1 MVQSNDLKS
10 IWLELA
16 GEQNVGHGFFR
27 RKLHSDST
35 DIYLASNSSN
45 GLPAVILEVD
55 WINVPHDAEY
65 PESKKFEVV
74 RIPDQK
80 EKKVEICLKLTDR
93 EYNDIFLI
101 LAEDLVRR
109 VAGAPNE
116 KKAVGIFI
124 NEIRRWQEFLKQYS
138 SSGLSDSAQQGL
150 YGELW
155 CIKNLLSGKFVTAK
169 SVSFWR
175 GPDKAIHDF
184 QIGAYSVETKTYA
197 GSTHPKITISN
208 MRQLDIEGSE
218 HLYLA
223 VLVLD
228 SRMSG
233 TGTLPEMVQSIQNDL
248 SDSAGALAEFEAKLA
263 KYGYYEKHAEQYSQR
278 GYTVL
283 QILLYE
289 VGDRFP
295 RIIPSSLADGIGDVS
310 YSVALSACKES
321 LIGQE
326 QMISMLKESM

>member
-1 MVQSNDLKS
+1 MVKSNDLKS
-10 IWLELA
+10 IWLELT
-16 GEQNVGHGFFR
+16 GEQNIGHGFFR

-35 DIYLASNSSN
+35 DIYLAADSLN
-45 GLPAVILEVD
+45 GLPAVILEAD
-55 WINVPHDAEY
+55 WKNVPHDAVY
-65 PESKKFEVV
+65 PESKKFEIV

-80 EKKVEICLKLTDR
+80 EKKVEICLKLIDQ

-109 VAGAPNE
+109 VADAPNE
-116 KKAVGIFI
+116 KKGVGIFI
-124 NEIRRWQEFLKQYS
+124 NEILRWQEFLKQYL
-138 SSGLSDSAQQGL
+138 SSGLSDFAQQGL

-155 CIKNLLSGKFVTAK
+155 CIKNLLSEKFATAK
-169 SVSFWR
+169 SISFWR
-175 GPDKAIHDF
+175 GPEKAIHDF
-184 QIGAYSVETKTYA
+184 QIGSYSVETKTYA
-197 GSTHPKITISN
+197 GSTHPKIAISN
-208 MRQLDIEGSE
+208 MRQLDSEGSE
-218 HLYLA
+218 NLFLA

-233 TGTLPEMVQSIQNDL
+233 AGTLPEMVQSIKNDL
-248 SDSAGALAEFEAKLA
+248 LDNAGALAELEAKLA

-289 VGDRFP
+289 VDERFP
-295 RIIPSSLADGIGDVS
+295 RIVSSWLAEGIGDVS

-326 QMISMLKESM
+326 QMISMLKDSM

>member
-1 MVQSNDLKS
+1 
-10 IWLELA
+10 
-16 GEQNVGHGFFR
+16 
-27 RKLHSDST
+27 
-35 DIYLASNSSN
+35 
-45 GLPAVILEVD
+45 
-55 WINVPHDAEY
+55 
-65 PESKKFEVV
+65 
-74 RIPDQK
+74 
-80 EKKVEICLKLTDR
+80 
-93 EYNDIFLI
+93 
-101 LAEDLVRR
+101 
-109 VAGAPNE
+109 
-116 KKAVGIFI
+116 
-124 NEIRRWQEFLKQYS
+124 
-138 SSGLSDSAQQGL
+138 
-150 YGELW
+150 
-155 CIKNLLSGKFVTAK
+155 
-169 SVSFWR
+169 
-175 GPDKAIHDF
+175 
-184 QIGAYSVETKTYA
+184 
-197 GSTHPKITISN
+197 